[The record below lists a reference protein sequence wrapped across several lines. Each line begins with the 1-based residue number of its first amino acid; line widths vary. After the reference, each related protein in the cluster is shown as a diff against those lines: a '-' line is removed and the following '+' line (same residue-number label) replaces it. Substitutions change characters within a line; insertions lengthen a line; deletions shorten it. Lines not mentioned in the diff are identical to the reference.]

1 MFQTLKNAWKTQE
14 LKTKLLFTLLIII
27 IYRLGSSIPVPW
39 VDSELVSE
47 FFGDAFGAMQL
58 IMGDAFSRA
67 TLFALSVSPYIT
79 SSIIIQLLTVAIP
92 ALERMA
98 KDGEEGKKKIAT
110 LTRIVT
116 MAIALV
122 TAIGYSLTLV
132 RPQTINGM
140 YYVTMANYGEL
151 KEWFV
156 VAVMTACFCAGAA
169 LVMWL
174 AEKINEFGIGNGIS
188 VILFANII
196 ARLPDVFETLVLNII
211 SFAKIEDIANLIM
224 SIVWL
229 VLIAALLLVL
239 VWVIVWFTDSE
250 RRIPVQYAKRVV
262 GRKMYGGQSSNL
274 PLKLNMAGV
283 MPVIFANS
291 IVSIPQTLSM
301 IWNNVD
307 ADGYPTGINAFYQLY
322 FNPYKPAYAVLSIV
336 LLFAFAYFYI
346 MISFNPVEVANN
358 IRNNGGAVP
367 GIRPGKPTSDY
378 IRKILNRITFI
389 GAVFLCIVS
398 EVPKIFVSIFATIA
412 DASSLSEA
420 PGKVITAINSFYSNG
435 YSAFTAIAFAGTS
448 VLIVVGVILETVR
461 ELESQLT
468 MRNYKGFL
476 D

>member
-14 LKTKLLFTLLIII
+14 LKTKLLFTLLIVIL
-27 IYRLGSSIPVPW
+27 YRVGCSMPVPW
-39 VDSELVSE
+39 VNSANVAAAIEGS
-47 FFGDAFGAMQL
+47 FGAMQL
-58 IMGDAFSRA
+58 MMGDSFSNA

-79 SSIIIQLLTVAIP
+79 SSIIMQLLTIAIP

-98 KDGEEGKKKIAT
+98 KDGEEGKKKIAMI
-110 LTRIVT
+110 TRIVT
-116 MAIALV
+116 MVLAVITAL
-122 TAIGYSLTLV
+122 GYALTIV
-132 RPQTINGM
+132 NTVGF
-140 YYVTMANYGEL
+140 ANLGNTN
-151 KEWFV
+151 KVFA
-156 VAVMTACFCAGAA
+156 VAVITACFCAGAA
-169 LVMWL
+169 IVMWM

-188 VILFANII
+188 IILFANII
-196 ARLPDVFETLVLNII
+196 ARLPQVFVDLGKSVVEDARKVIGGANADTIAALAISIAWAIIIAAFLVG
-211 SFAKIEDIANLIM
+211 
-224 SIVWL
+224 IVWL
-229 VLIAALLLVL
+229 
-239 VWVIVWFTDSE
+239 IVWFNDSE
-250 RRIPVQYAKRVV
+250 RRIPVQYAKKVV

-291 IVSIPQTLSM
+291 IVSIPATLASVFGTRWEWLAMLSTNYFHYTKPLYVLVSM
-301 IWNNVD
+301 I
-307 ADGYPTGINAFYQLY
+307 
-322 FNPYKPAYAVLSIV
+322 

-398 EVPKIFVSIFATIA
+398 EVPKIIVSIFSTIA
-412 DASSLSEA
+412 EASGLVDD
-420 PGKVITAINSFYSNG
+420 PGVVITAINRFYANG
-435 YSAFTAIAFAGTS
+435 SSAFTTIAFAGTS

>member
-14 LKTKLLFTLLIII
+14 LKTKLLFTLLIVI
-27 IYRLGSSIPVPW
+27 IYRLGCSIPVPW
-39 VDSELVSE
+39 VSSELVSQY
-47 FFGDAFGAMQL
+47 FQNSFGAMQL
-58 IMGDAFSRA
+58 IMGDAFTNA

-79 SSIIIQLLTVAIP
+79 SSIIMQLLTIAIP

-98 KDGEEGKKKIAT
+98 KDGEEGKKKIAMI
-110 LTRIVT
+110 TRIVT
-116 MAIALV
+116 MVLAVI
-122 TAIGYSLTLV
+122 TAVGYSLTIVNTGL
-132 RPQTINGM
+132 
-140 YYVTMANYGEL
+140 ANLGDTN
-151 KEWFV
+151 KVFAI
-156 VAVMTACFCAGAA
+156 AVMSACFCAGAA
-169 LVMWL
+169 IVMWM

-188 VILFANII
+188 IILFANII
-196 ARLPDVFETLVLNII
+196 ARLPQVFVNLYKQISSAIGYVSANATSDTITDLVV
-211 SFAKIEDIANLIM
+211 
-224 SIVWL
+224 SIVWAILIVAFL
-229 VLIAALLLVL
+229 VGI
-239 VWVIVWFTDSE
+239 VWLIVWFNDSE
-250 RRIPVQYAKRVV
+250 RRIPVQYAKKVV

-291 IVSIPQTLSM
+291 IVSIPSTLAQVFGSRVEWIAMLAENYFHYTKPLYVLVSM
-301 IWNNVD
+301 I
-307 ADGYPTGINAFYQLY
+307 
-322 FNPYKPAYAVLSIV
+322 

-389 GAVFLCIVS
+389 GAVFLCVVS
-398 EVPKIFVSIFATIA
+398 EVPKMIVAVFQTLVELNYVIGGNEVLDAIQNFYSTGYSSFAT
-412 DASSLSEA
+412 L
-420 PGKVITAINSFYSNG
+420 
-435 YSAFTAIAFAGTS
+435 AFAGTS

-461 ELESQLT
+461 ELEAQLT